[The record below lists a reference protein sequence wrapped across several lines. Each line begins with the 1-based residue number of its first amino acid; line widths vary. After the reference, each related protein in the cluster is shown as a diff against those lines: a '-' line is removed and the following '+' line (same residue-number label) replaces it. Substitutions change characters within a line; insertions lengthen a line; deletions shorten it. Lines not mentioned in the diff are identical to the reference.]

1 MPEDDRRRWNE
12 RWRSREVES
21 VPSRFLTDRVGL
33 LPDTGRALDVAGGM
47 GRHAFWLAERGL
59 EVTLVDVA
67 DAAIAHVSGEAR
79 RRGLPITAR
88 RRDLPG
94 DALPEG
100 PVDVVLIHHFLAP
113 EVVETA
119 PQLLTPGGVLLW
131 CQPTVHNLERHE
143 RPSRRWLVEPG
154 AGAALAASL
163 GDAMEVIE
171 CEEGWTADDRHELH
185 LVLRRP
191 APQGSAPVTSSPTA
205 PPR

>member
-21 VPSRFLTDRVGL
+21 TPSRFLTDRVVW
-33 LPDTGRALDVAGGM
+33 LPATGRVLDVAGGM

-67 DAAIAHVSGEAR
+67 DAAIAHVSDEAC

-88 RRDLPG
+88 RLDLPE
-94 DALPEG
+94 DALPAG

-113 EVVETA
+113 EVVEAA
-119 PQLLTPGGVLLW
+119 PRLLAPGGVLFW
-131 CQPTVHNLERHE
+131 CQPTVRNLERHE

-163 GDAMEVIE
+163 GDAVEVVE
-171 CEEGWTADDRHELH
+171 CQEGWTADDRHELH

-191 APQGSAPVTSSPTA
+191 ARDGSLPVTSSPTP